1 MTYPPTNP
9 GYPAPQQPGGFGSQ
23 GPQGPQGVPSLPSA
37 PSYPAPPAGP
47 SQLPRLLTG
56 AVTGLGLA
64 AYLASFGPLLKIN
77 ADIGPFGGASFTASG
92 LSYWTIAA
100 LTSALLAAVS
110 LLPKAKNYTPIV
122 AVAAVLGVL
131 LVIGQ
136 IINRPNGFAVGW
148 ALWLVLLLTV
158 FQAVTAVTALL
169 FDAGALT
176 APQARPRYEQYGQ
189 YGPPPGGYFPGG
201 QPGPQGQRPG
211 YPAPYAN
218 YPTGSFPAADADA
231 PPTPPTG
238 ISGLTPPPAQPSATE
253 PAPGPSQGPGSG
265 SSQS

>member
-9 GYPAPQQPGGFGSQ
+9 GYPAPQPGGFGAP
-23 GPQGPQGVPSLPSA
+23 GPQGPQGAPGLPSA
-37 PSYPAPPAGP
+37 PAYPAPQGGP
-47 SQLPRLLTG
+47 SQLPRLLAA

-100 LTSALLAAVS
+100 LTAALLAGVS
-110 LLPKAKNYTPIV
+110 LLPKAKNDTPIV

-131 LVIGQ
+131 LAIGQ

-148 ALWLVLLLTV
+148 ALWLVLLFTA

-169 FDAGALT
+169 FESGVMA

-189 YGPPPGGYFPGG
+189 YGPPAGGYFPGG

-211 YPAPYAN
+211 YPPYGN
-218 YPTGSFPAADADA
+218 YPAGGFPAADADA

-238 ISGLTPPPAQPSATE
+238 IAGLTPPATD
-253 PAPGPSQGPGSG
+253 PVPGPAQGPGSG
-265 SSQS
+265 SPQS

>member
-9 GYPAPQQPGGFGSQ
+9 GYPAPQPGF
-23 GPQGPQGVPSLPSA
+23 GPQGPQVPQGA
-37 PSYPAPPAGP
+37 PAYPAPQAGP
-47 SQLPRLLTG
+47 SQLPRLLAA

-100 LTSALLAAVS
+100 LTGSLLAAVG
-110 LLPKAKNYTPIV
+110 LLPKAKNYTPVV

-136 IINRPNGFAVGW
+136 IVNRPGGFSVGW
-148 ALWLVLLLTV
+148 ALWLVLLFTA
-158 FQAVTAVTALL
+158 FQAVVAVTALL
-169 FDAGALT
+169 FESGVLA

-189 YGPPPGGYFPGG
+189 YGPPQGGYFPGG
-201 QPGPQGQRPG
+201 QPQGQRPG
-211 YPAPYAN
+211 YPAQYGN
-218 YPTGSFPAADADA
+218 YPAGGFPVADADA

-238 ISGLTPPPAQPSATE
+238 ISGLTPPPAQPPAGEAT
-253 PAPGPSQGPGSG
+253 PGSSG
-265 SSQS
+265 SPQS

>member
-9 GYPAPQQPGGFGSQ
+9 GYPGPQPGFGSQ
-23 GPQGPQGVPSLPSA
+23 GPQVPQGA
-37 PSYPAPPAGP
+37 PGYPAPQAGP
-47 SQLPRLLTG
+47 GQLPRLLTA
-56 AVTGLGLA
+56 AVAGLGLA

-100 LTSALLAAVS
+100 LTAALLAAVS

-122 AVAAVLGVL
+122 AVAAMLGVL

-148 ALWLVLLLTV
+148 ALWLVLLFTIL
-158 FQAVTAVTALL
+158 QAATAVTALL
-169 FDAGALT
+169 FESGALA

-211 YPAPYAN
+211 YPAPYGT
-218 YPTGSFPAADADA
+218 YPTGGFPAADADA

-238 ISGLTPPPAQPSATE
+238 IPGLTPPPAQPSATE
-253 PAPGPSQGPGSG
+253 PAPGSPGSG
-265 SSQS
+265 SPQP

>member
-9 GYPAPQQPGGFGSQ
+9 GYPAPQQPGGYGSQ
-23 GPQGPQGVPSLPSA
+23 GPQGLQAPQGAPGFPSA
-37 PSYPAPPAGP
+37 PSYPAQQSGP
-47 SQLPRLLTG
+47 SQLPRLLG
-56 AVTGLGLA
+56 SAVVGLGLA

-100 LTSALLAAVS
+100 LTAALLGAVS

-148 ALWLVLLLTV
+148 ALWLVLLFTTL
-158 FQAVTAVTALL
+158 QAVTAVTALL
-169 FDAGALT
+169 FESGVLA

-189 YGPPPGGYFPGG
+189 YGPPPGAYF
-201 QPGPQGQRPG
+201 PGPQGQRPG
-211 YPAPYAN
+211 YPAPYGN
-218 YPTGSFPAADADA
+218 YPGGGFPSDADA

-238 ISGLTPPPAQPSATE
+238 ISGLTPPSASPSATE
-253 PAPGPSQGPGSG
+253 SAPGSPQGPGSG
-265 SSQS
+265 SPQS

>member
-9 GYPAPQQPGGFGSQ
+9 GYPAPQPGGFGS
-23 GPQGPQGVPSLPSA
+23 GTPGLPGA
-37 PSYPAPPAGP
+37 PSYPAPQTGP
-47 SQLPRLLTG
+47 SQLPRVLAA

-100 LTSALLAAVS
+100 LTAALLAAVS

-148 ALWLVLLLTV
+148 ALWLVLLFTM

-169 FDAGALT
+169 FESGVLA

-211 YPAPYAN
+211 YAPYGN
-218 YPTGSFPAADADA
+218 YPAGGFPVADADA

-238 ISGLTPPPAQPSATE
+238 ISGLTSQPASPTATE
-253 PAPGPSQGPGSG
+253 PAPGPSPGPGSVPP
-265 SSQS
+265 QS